1 MRKPEIKTVTDYLDN
16 DYREYAVYVV
26 EERAIPSVIDGFK
39 PTQRKVIFIA
49 NKVWRN
55 GTEKPMKIFQLAGR
69 VAADAF
75 YHHGDGSLNSAIV
88 GMAQKFKNSM
98 PVLEDIGQFGSLRS
112 PEAAA
117 PRYIATRLHKN
128 FRLLYKDFELL
139 ESRYEEGNEIEPKFF
154 LPIIPTVL
162 LNGGSGIAVGFAT
175 NILNRNPLHLIDS
188 CLKSLEKK
196 KYIEPSPWNR
206 EFDGDCALVDSEKFS
221 WVFSGKYDVKNT
233 TTVTITELPP
243 SVTYEKFDQHLIDLE
258 DTRRIASYENNCKS
272 NINYIIKFRRDDLKT
287 LSDSVKLK
295 RLLKMEERQTENFT
309 VLDEFGRLK
318 IFSSASEIIEYFVD
332 FRLSFYSKRKQYI
345 IDTLNQELTVLSNK
359 ARFIK
364 DIIDGR
370 LVINNVPRKQIILY
384 LQTANFDE
392 INGSYQYLLSLPIHS
407 LTKETYEDL
416 LSAEFQKEAEL
427 IEIKKKEPINMYQED
442 LQELKKALQK
452 EYNNPNKN

>member
-1 MRKPEIKTVTDYLDN
+1 MAKVEIKTVTDYLDN
-16 DYREYAVYVV
+16 DYKEYAVYVV

-55 GTEKPMKIFQLAGR
+55 GTEKPLKIFQLAGR

-117 PRYIATRLHKN
+117 PRYIATRLHPN

-139 ESRYEEGNEIEPKFF
+139 ESRYEEGNEIEPRYF

-175 NILNRNPLHLIDS
+175 NILNRNPLHLIDA
-188 CLKSLEKK
+188 CLKSLEGK
-196 KYIEPSPWNR
+196 KYDEPTPWYR
-206 EFDGDCALVDSEKFS
+206 EFAGPCEIVPSDEKSS
-221 WVFSGKYDVKNT
+221 WIFSGRYDVKNT
-233 TTVTITELPP
+233 STITISELPP
-243 SVTYEKFDQHLIDLE
+243 SVTYEKFDQHLINLE
-258 DTRRIASYENNCKS
+258 ESRRIASYENNCKS
-272 NINYIIKFRRDDLKT
+272 NINYVVKIRREDLKT
-287 LSDSVKLK
+287 LKDSVKLK
-295 RLLKMEERQTENFT
+295 RLLKMEEKQTENFT
-309 VLDEFGRLK
+309 VLDETGKLK
-318 IFSSASEIIEYFVD
+318 IFTSAREIIDYFVK
-332 FRLSFYSKRKQYI
+332 FRLTFYEKRKQFL
-345 IDTLNQELTVLSNK
+345 IDKISQELLVLSNK

-364 DIIDGR
+364 DIITNK
-370 LVINNVPRKQIILY
+370 LKVNNVPRKEIVLY
-384 LQTANFDE
+384 LQTADYDE
-392 INGSYQYLLSLPIHS
+392 VNGSYQYLLSLPIYT
-407 LTKETYEDL
+407 LTKETYEEL
-416 LSAEFQKEAEL
+416 LITEAEKQKELE
-427 IEIKKKEPINMYQED
+427 EIKKKESLQMYKED

-452 EYNNPNKN
+452 EYIS